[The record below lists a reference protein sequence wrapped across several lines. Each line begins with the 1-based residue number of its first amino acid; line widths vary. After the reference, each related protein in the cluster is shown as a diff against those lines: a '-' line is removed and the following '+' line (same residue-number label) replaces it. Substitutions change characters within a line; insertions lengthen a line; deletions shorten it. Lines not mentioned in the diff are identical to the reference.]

1 MSIANLLT
9 RCHTSIQSL
18 LFWLKEFAK
27 KKTSKV
33 YIKTN
38 GDCSLD
44 IEAQSVFNSL
54 SSITESNNTKGSCLF
69 FSYGKK

>member
-1 MSIANLLT
+1 M
-9 RCHTSIQSL
+9 
-18 LFWLKEFAK
+18 
-27 KKTSKV
+27 
-33 YIKTN
+33 YIKAS

-54 SSITESNNTKGSCLF
+54 SAITESNNTMGGCLF